1 MNNEEKK
8 GTEVQE
14 QQGLDVTAT
23 ESNSQQEDIF
33 ADIFGQSQNET
44 FVAKNETPEDTTI
57 SEPSSVQETPDSKNE
72 ADSYQYWQS
81 QADKRGAEV
90 EMLKSQMADVMS
102 RVSVPAKEDRVEKET
117 PSIERPVK
125 PNKPANFSHSEALD
139 DPESESA
146 KYVDSRESYMDK
158 MVDYTSAVEAE
169 RVGAM
174 KAQEA
179 EVQKMQRDQAVITD
193 LQSKYNYTPQE
204 ANDFMSKMTSPD
216 SLSLDNLVKLHQ
228 MDMNVGS
235 QEIQQVSPQA
245 QEKQA
250 LMQSR
255 QEKLSI
261 PKPIGVQ
268 PGASRQ
274 SSKTVEDQLMD
285 SMVTT
290 YKKKNPF

>member
-14 QQGLDVTAT
+14 QQGLDTTAI
-23 ESNSQQEDIF
+23 ESNASQKDIF
-33 ADIFGQSQNET
+33 ADIFGQSEKET
-44 FVAKNETPEDTTI
+44 FVAKDVTPQNTSMNEPLA
-57 SEPSSVQETPDSKNE
+57 VQETPDSTDEN
-72 ADSYQYWQS
+72 ANTYQYWQS
-81 QADKRGAEV
+81 QADKKSTEV
-90 EMLKSQMADVMS
+90 EVLKSQMSELISKVAS
-102 RVSVPAKEDRVEKET
+102 PESQPAKEETVKIEK
-117 PSIERPVK
+117 PVK

-139 DPESESA
+139 DPESDSA
-146 KYVDSRESYMDK
+146 KYVDSREQYMDG
-158 MVDYTSAVEAE
+158 MVDYTSSVETERLQMMQAQQAE
-169 RVGAM
+169 
-174 KAQEA
+174 Q
-179 EVQKMQRDQAVITD
+179 QKTQRDQTVISD
-193 LQSKYNYTPQE
+193 LQRDYNYTPKQ
-204 ANDFMSKMTSPD
+204 ANDFMTKMTSPD
-216 SLSLDNLVKLHQ
+216 SLSLDNLVRLHQ

-245 QEKQA
+245 REKQA

-261 PKPIGVQ
+261 PTPIGVQ
-268 PGASRQ
+268 PGASTQ

>member
-1 MNNEEKK
+1 
-8 GTEVQE
+8 
-14 QQGLDVTAT
+14 
-23 ESNSQQEDIF
+23 
-33 ADIFGQSQNET
+33 
-44 FVAKNETPEDTTI
+44 
-57 SEPSSVQETPDSKNE
+57 
-72 ADSYQYWQS
+72 
-81 QADKRGAEV
+81 
-90 EMLKSQMADVMS
+90 
-102 RVSVPAKEDRVEKET
+102 
-117 PSIERPVK
+117 
-125 PNKPANFSHSEALD
+125 
-139 DPESESA
+139 
-146 KYVDSRESYMDK
+146 
-158 MVDYTSAVEAE
+158 
-169 RVGAM
+169 
-174 KAQEA
+174 
-179 EVQKMQRDQAVITD
+179 MQRDQAVITD

>member
-1 MNNEEKK
+1 MSNEEKI

-14 QQGLDVTAT
+14 QQGLDMTAT
-23 ESNSQQEDIF
+23 ESNSKQEDIF
-33 ADIFGQSQNET
+33 ADIFGQSQRET
-44 FVAKNETPEDTTI
+44 FVAKDETPQYVAI
-57 SEPSSVQETPDSKNE
+57 NEPSVVQETSDSKNE
-72 ADSYQYWQS
+72 ADSYKYWQS

-117 PSIERPVK
+117 ASIVRPVK

-139 DPESESA
+139 DPESDSA
-146 KYVDSRESYMDK
+146 KYVESREQYMDG
-158 MVDYTSAVEAE
+158 MVDYTSSLEME
-169 RVGAM
+169 RVNAI

-179 EVQKMQRDQAVITD
+179 NMQKMQRDQQVITD
-193 LQSKYNYTPQE
+193 LQSRYDYTPQQ
-204 ANDFMSKMTSPD
+204 ANDFMTKMTSPD
-216 SLSLDNLVKLHQ
+216 SLSLDNLVRLHK

-245 QEKQA
+245 HEKQA

-268 PGASRQ
+268 PGASTQ

>member
-14 QQGLDVTAT
+14 QQGLDTTAI
-23 ESNSQQEDIF
+23 ESNASQKDIF
-33 ADIFGQSQNET
+33 ADIFGQSEKET
-44 FVAKNETPEDTTI
+44 FVAKDVTPQNTSMNEPLA
-57 SEPSSVQETPDSKNE
+57 VQETPDSTDEN
-72 ADSYQYWQS
+72 ANTYQYWQS
-81 QADKRGAEV
+81 QADKKSTEV
-90 EMLKSQMADVMS
+90 EVLKSQMSELISKVTS
-102 RVSVPAKEDRVEKET
+102 PESQPVKEETVKIEK
-117 PSIERPVK
+117 PVK

-139 DPESESA
+139 DPESDSA
-146 KYVDSRESYMDK
+146 KYVDSREQYMDG
-158 MVDYTSAVEAE
+158 MVDYTSSVETERLQMMQAQQAE
-169 RVGAM
+169 
-174 KAQEA
+174 Q
-179 EVQKMQRDQAVITD
+179 QKTQRDQTVISD
-193 LQSKYNYTPQE
+193 LQRDYNYTPKQ
-204 ANDFMSKMTSPD
+204 ANDFMTKMTSPD
-216 SLSLDNLVKLHQ
+216 SLSLDNLVRLHQ

-245 QEKQA
+245 REKQA

-261 PKPIGVQ
+261 PTPIGVQ
-268 PGASRQ
+268 PGASTQ